1 MYTKYIKQTKGDNF
15 YIEQTNN
22 IEEKYVQSAYFIKN
36 AKNICV
42 LTGAGIS
49 TNTGIPDFRSKNGW
63 YNKEPEDI
71 LSFDNFIKDPKEV
84 YAFLYKYFKLINV
97 EPSKSH
103 KILAEL
109 EDMKK
114 NIAIITQNI
123 DKLHHKAGSTD
134 IIEFHGGLDKAE
146 CILCNKEY
154 DITRVLN
161 ENIYN
166 EDFNYRCSCGGYIK
180 PNITLFEEDIKELTF
195 AKKEISRAD
204 LVIVIGTSLQ
214 VAPFST
220 LPLDAQLDVPIIII
234 NKDKTHLDDMNMA
247 ITINED
253 CDAALVNIVKSTEC
267 SHH

>member
-1 MYTKYIKQTKGDNF
+1 MYTKYIKQTKGGNF

-22 IEEKYVQSAYFIKN
+22 VEEKYVQSAYFIKN

-161 ENIYN
+161 ENILYV
-166 EDFNYRCSCGGYIK
+166 Y
-180 PNITLFEEDIKELTF
+180 LFIDVPAEDI
-195 AKKEISRAD
+195 
-204 LVIVIGTSLQ
+204 
-214 VAPFST
+214 
-220 LPLDAQLDVPIIII
+220 
-234 NKDKTHLDDMNMA
+234 
-247 ITINED
+247 
-253 CDAALVNIVKSTEC
+253 
-267 SHH
+267 